1 MYSYETFDTKTRKHI
16 QKGDYKMAV
25 FKIKYFDTKDDQE
38 HEHEIKYN
46 GPEMPEAD
54 TWMMGTAAALG
65 WCKENNV
72 CLISITNICM

>member
-1 MYSYETFDTKTRKHI
+1 MDAI
-16 QKGDYKMAV
+16 
-25 FKIKYFDTKDDQE
+25 FKITYFDVKDGKE
-38 HEHEIKYN
+38 HEHEIKYT
-46 GPEMPEAD
+46 GPEMSTPD

>member
-1 MYSYETFDTKTRKHI
+1 MVTVTHKH
-16 QKGDYKMAV
+16 GSTLERGYRMAV

-38 HEHEIKYN
+38 HEHDIKYN
-46 GPEMPEAD
+46 GPEMSEAD

-65 WCKENNV
+65 WCKEQNV